1 MTTQD
6 LALASPILLPA
17 FAALLVILVD
27 LLPGGKDA
35 DGSFFLAFLGAL
47 VSLAYTVFYLIDGR
61 SGSAFANTL
70 LVDDMALTATVVI
83 HFSALVAIVLSRT
96 YLRARPDVERPEYH
110 AFILISAAGMAML
123 ASANDLVN
131 VFLGLEL
138 LSIPLYVLATSQLR
152 NPRSVEAGLKYL
164 LLGAFASSFLLF
176 GMGLLYGASGTTVL
190 SAMPLEIAR
199 LGTGAAG
206 GDTGLLAAFGAVMFL
221 IGLLFKIGAAP
232 FHMWTPDVYEG
243 SPTPVTAFMA
253 AATKAAAFAA
263 LLRAVPVLA
272 ESLGPVAGARLLSG
286 VAVLTMLVGNLGA
299 LRQTN
304 LKRLLAYSSIA
315 HAGYMLVG
323 VAAVVA
329 LHGSSGSR
337 SGASAIL
344 FYLVVYAV
352 MNLGAF
358 AVAIVLDR
366 GEGKEG
372 LGELRGL
379 GRERPLLAAAMSVFA
394 LALAGVPPTAGFLGK
409 LYVFSSAVEAG
420 LLPLA
425 VIAVLMS
432 VIALYYY
439 LRLLILMYVSPAGET
454 AAPGLRVDWLCGAA
468 SLVGVVVVLWLG
480 VLPGWLMEFVES
492 SMRGL
497 IR

>member
-35 DGSFFLAFLGAL
+35 DGSFFLAALGAL
-47 VSLAYTVFYLIDGR
+47 VSLAYTAFYLVGGR
-61 SGSAFANTL
+61 SGSAFSNTL
-70 LVDDMALTATVVI
+70 LVDDMALTLTLVI
-83 HFSALVAIVLSRT
+83 HFSAVMAILLSRY
-96 YLRARPDVERPEYH
+96 YLKSRPDVERPEYY
-110 AFILISAAGMAML
+110 AFVLISASGMAML

-138 LSIPLYVLATSQLR
+138 FSIPLYVLATSRLR
-152 NPRSVEAGLKYL
+152 DVRSVEAGFKYL
-164 LLGAFASSFLLF
+164 MLGAFASSFLLF

-190 SAMPLEIAR
+190 SAMPFEIIR
-199 LGTGAAG
+199 LGTGG
-206 GDTGLLAAFGAVMFL
+206 GLAAFGVVMFV
-221 IGLLFKIGAAP
+221 IGLLFKIAAAP

-243 SPTPVTAFMA
+243 APTPITAFMA
-253 AATKAAAFAA
+253 TATKAAAFAA
-263 LLRAVPVLA
+263 LIRAVPVMA
-272 ESLGPVAGARLLSG
+272 VGIGPEAGASLLSG
-286 VAVLTMLVGNLGA
+286 VAILSMLVGNLGA

-323 VAAVVA
+323 VAAMVA
-329 LHGSSGSR
+329 LHGTQGST

-344 FYLVVYAV
+344 FYLMVYAV

-358 AVAIVLDR
+358 AVAIILDR

-372 LGELRGL
+372 VGELRGL
-379 GRERPLLAAAMSVFA
+379 GRERPLLALGMSVFA
-394 LALAGVPPTAGFLGK
+394 LALAGIPPTAGFLGK
-409 LYVFSSAVEAG
+409 FYVFSAAVEAG

-432 VIALYYY
+432 VVGLFYY
-439 LRLLILMYVSPAGET
+439 LRLLILMYVTPAGES
-454 AAPGLRVDWLCGAA
+454 AGPGLRVDWICGAA
-468 SLVGVVVVLWLG
+468 SLVGMVLVIWLG
-480 VLPGWLMEFVES
+480 VLPGWLLEFVEG

-497 IR
+497 VR